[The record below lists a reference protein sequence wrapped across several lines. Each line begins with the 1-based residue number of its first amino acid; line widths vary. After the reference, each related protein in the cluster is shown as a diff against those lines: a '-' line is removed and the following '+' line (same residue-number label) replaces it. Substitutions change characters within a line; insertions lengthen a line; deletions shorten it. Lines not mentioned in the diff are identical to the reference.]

1 MNFQKQRRVRVQG
14 LVIQRK
20 QIKYARIAVMIS
32 RKRQTALFQELL
44 GDGVIFHDNLRHID
58 RNGRTWHFCL
68 GWKPREDGELN
79 ESLLR
84 YCPARPLAIDV
95 AIVQK
100 SRHGNIIPLGKT
112 GRKRALI
119 VLEQYV

>member
-1 MNFQKQRRVRVQG
+1 MLYDTLCHV
-14 LVIQRK
+14 
-20 QIKYARIAVMIS
+20 
-32 RKRQTALFQELL
+32 
-44 GDGVIFHDNLRHID
+44 D
-58 RNGRTWHFCL
+58 RNGRTWQFCL

-95 AIVQK
+95 VIVQK
-100 SRHGNIIPLGKT
+100 SRDGSIISLGKS

>member
-1 MNFQKQRRVRVQG
+1 MFG
-14 LVIQRK
+14 
-20 QIKYARIAVMIS
+20 
-32 RKRQTALFQELL
+32 ELL
-44 GDGVIFHDNLRHID
+44 GDGVIFNHTLRHVD
-58 RNGRTWHFCL
+58 RNGRTWDFCL
-68 GWKPREDGELN
+68 GWRNREDGELN

-95 AIVQK
+95 VIVQK
-100 SRHGNIIPLGKT
+100 SHHGKIIPLGKP